1 MYRESLRAQP
11 GQEESTTST
20 GRRQP
25 GRRGFSPVCSR
36 YSGFY
41 CQDVS
46 VRSFSLL
53 GILSLPGYFARCPIR
68 RDHLSV
74 CGLTGA
80 GPTGV
85 WHHQVLPLCCLPPTN
100 LSRSGRPIQ
109 LSSSAF
115 GLRSPR
121 CKASPRLT
129 SNASPT
135 AYPLCLMT
143 AHLSQDGASWQKC
156 GRRCSPV
163 VLTATCTKF
172 DVLEMYEKLD
182 GNVSH
187 TAKCLCV
194 PRSCV
199 QDWVKHQHR

>member
-36 YSGFY
+36 YSGVY

-46 VRSFSLL
+46 VRSVSLL

-100 LSRSGRPIQ
+100 LSRSGRPIRSR
-109 LSSSAF
+109 LPRWDYV
-115 GLRSPR
+115 LRGVKRLQGSRQTRTRLPITPDILRAWHRHWSPR
-121 CKASPRLT
+121 AS
-129 SNASPT
+129 
-135 AYPLCLMT
+135 
-143 AHLSQDGASWQKC
+143 Q
-156 GRRCSPV
+156 
-163 VLTATCTKF
+163 F
-172 DVLEMYEKLD
+172 DIVMLWAACITWILRFLAGGGLHSRHD
-182 GNVSH
+182 R
-187 TAKCLCV
+187 V
-194 PRSCV
+194 P
-199 QDWVKHQHR
+199 